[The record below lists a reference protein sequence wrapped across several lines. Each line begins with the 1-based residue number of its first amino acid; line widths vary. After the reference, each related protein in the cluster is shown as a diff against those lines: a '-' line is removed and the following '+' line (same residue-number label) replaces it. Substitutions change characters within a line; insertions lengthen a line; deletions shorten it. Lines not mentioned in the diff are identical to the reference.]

1 MHGCALVAGCRSCFV
16 GRLDVLAELRIRDF
30 AIIDELQWSF
40 VPGFSVMTGE
50 TGAGKS
56 IIVDAVELVLGGRAD
71 STVVRAGADRAIVE
85 ATFRLGPAQR
95 AAIDPLLRREGLEG
109 DDVDLL
115 HLGREVR
122 LSGRS
127 VSRVNGRAVTLA
139 LLREVA
145 EGLVDIHGQSE
156 HLSLLR
162 VREHANLLDRYA
174 ELWPLRAQVAEFV
187 GQARAVRQELADL
200 VRSEQE
206 LAHRADLLQF
216 QIGEIEAAAF
226 DPGEEEELL
235 AERLRLANA
244 EQLAALA
251 GEALQALG
259 SEEGQ
264 TGALDLLGVGL
275 RAMEKLA
282 RVDPDLEPQLRAA
295 ESVNYQVED
304 LVRSLRDYGERVEH
318 NPRRLREVE
327 ERLVLIRRLERKY
340 GPKIA
345 DVLAYSEKA
354 AQELD
359 TITHSEERI
368 AELRAEEG
376 RLLAELGQLAVELSL
391 KRREAAQRLAAGIE
405 EELRNLRME
414 GARFGVDFRW
424 RPDSEGVPL
433 SQGVAG
439 FRFQVSGSGIE
450 QLETWNLEPETRP
463 RVAFD
468 ASGIDRVEFLVSP
481 NPGEPLKP
489 MAKVAS
495 GGETSRLMLALKT
508 VLSHADETPTLIF
521 DEIDQGIGGRVGA
534 TVGGKLWSLVAGTG
548 PGGLRHQVLCVT
560 HLPQL
565 AGFGDEHLHVEK
577 RVEETVAGERT
588 VTRVRKLEGR
598 ARVEELAQMLG
609 ASGEAAYRS
618 AEEIL
623 AQVARTKG
631 QEAGSGQQEAGS

>member
-1 MHGCALVAGCRSCFV
+1 
-16 GRLDVLAELRIRDF
+16 VLAELRIRDF

-40 VPGFSVMTGE
+40 VPGFSAMTGE

-85 ATFRLGPAQR
+85 ATFVLGPER
-95 AAIDPLLRREGLEG
+95 KAAIDPVLEREGLEG
-109 DDVDLL
+109 DAPALL
-115 HLGREVR
+115 LLGREVR

-127 VSRVNGRAVTLA
+127 VSRVNGRTVTLA

-174 ELWPLRAQVAEFV
+174 ELWPLRAQVAESV
-187 GQARAVRQELADL
+187 QQVRAVRRELADL

-216 QIGEIEAAAF
+216 QIGEISAATLQR
-226 DPGEEEELL
+226 GEEEALL
-235 AERLRLANA
+235 EERLRLANA
-244 EQLAALA
+244 EQLAALTGDA
-251 GEALQALG
+251 LRALEQGEGETPAM
-259 SEEGQ
+259 
-264 TGALDLLGVGL
+264 LDLLGTAL
-275 RAMEKLA
+275 RALEGLA
-282 RVDPDLEPQLRAA
+282 RVDPALEPQLRAA
-295 ESVNYQVED
+295 ESINYQVEE
-304 LVRSLRDYGERVEH
+304 LVRNLRDYQEQVEY
-318 NPRRLREVE
+318 NPRRLLEVE
-327 ERLVLIRRLERKY
+327 ERLALIRRLERKY
-340 GPKIA
+340 GPKIP
-345 DVLAYSEKA
+345 DVLAYAEQA
-354 AQELD
+354 ARELD

-368 AELRAEEG
+368 TELRAEEE
-376 RLLAELGQLAVELSL
+376 RLLAEMGQLALELSL
-391 KRREAAQRLAAGIE
+391 RRREAAQRLSAGIE
-405 EELRNLRME
+405 EELSDLRME
-414 GARFGVDFRW
+414 GARFGVEFQW
-424 RPDSEGVPL
+424 RLDPEGFSLPQPV
-433 SQGVAG
+433 SG

-450 QLETWNLEPETRP
+450 QLEAWNSEPDALY

-468 ASGIDRVEFLVSP
+468 SSGIDRVEFLVSP

-489 MAKVAS
+489 MAKIAS

-508 VLSHADETPTLIF
+508 VLSRADETPTLVF

-534 TVGGKLWSLVAGTG
+534 TVGEKLWGLAAGTE

-565 AGFGDEHLHVEK
+565 AAFGDEHLHVEK
-577 RVEETVAGERT
+577 HVEEAAADERT
-588 VTRVRKLEGR
+588 VTRVRKLEGQ

-623 AQVARTKG
+623 EQVAGCKG
-631 QEAGSGQQEAGS
+631 QDPSRTRIEHRASGIQHLE

>member
-1 MHGCALVAGCRSCFV
+1 M
-16 GRLDVLAELRIRDF
+16 LAELRIRDF

-40 VPGFSVMTGE
+40 VPGFLVMTGE

-95 AAIDPLLRREGLEG
+95 AAIDPLLEREGLEG
-109 DDVDLL
+109 DDADLL
-115 HLGREVR
+115 LLGREVR
-122 LSGRS
+122 ISGRS
-127 VSRVNGRAVTLA
+127 VSRVNGRAITLA

-174 ELWPLRAQVAEFV
+174 ELWPLRAQVAELV
-187 GQARAVRQELADL
+187 GQVRAVRQELTDL

-216 QIGEIEAAAF
+216 QIGEIETAALQ
-226 DPGEEEELL
+226 PSEEEELL

-244 EQLAALA
+244 EQLAALT

-282 RVDPDLEPQLRAA
+282 RVDPGLEPQLRAA

-318 NPRRLREVE
+318 NPHRLQEVE
-327 ERLVLIRRLERKY
+327 ERLALIRRLERKY
-340 GPKIA
+340 GAKIP
-345 DVLAYSEKA
+345 DVLAYAKKA
-354 AQELD
+354 AHELD

-368 AELRAEEG
+368 AEMRAEEE

-405 EELRNLRME
+405 EELRDLRME

-424 RPDSEGVPL
+424 RPDSDGVPL
-433 SQGVAG
+433 SHGVSG
-439 FRFQVSGSGIE
+439 LRFQVSGSGIE
-450 QLETWNLEPETRP
+450 QLEAWNLELETRP

-508 VLSHADETPTLIF
+508 VLSRADETPTLIF

-534 TVGGKLWSLVAGTG
+534 TVGEKLWSLVVGIG

-577 RVEETVAGERT
+577 RVEETAAGERT

-623 AQVARTKG
+623 AQVAKTKG
-631 QEAGSGQQEAGS
+631 QEAGSRQQEAGS